1 MTFQGKEYVFGV
13 NAYADY
19 ATAVATNA
27 LLGRTGETYIYT
39 AVLSDGTKG
48 APAITYPDGTEM
60 YLSIAEGSESAY
72 FRLTEGGDYGIEQN
86 GNTYI
91 ITEGDAVKYTLTL
104 SDEMAAAGYTL
115 VSGSNGSVFA
125 TTQTQGTTY
134 VVNTE
139 WLGLEDGTKV
149 TYGGATYTIG
159 ETAFGYYSRTA
170 VDYIGAHYNPAVKD
184 TLIFAGDQPSGTE
197 SEIYSPYYFN
207 LETVDGTGEGV
218 TITAVDHLDFYSND
232 TANTE
237 YTIGE
242 GVTML
247 WRERLAIGGTM
258 NIYGYLGKAPSAG
271 DHFWLASDNLAT
283 VNIYSTG
290 TMEFCYM
297 SGSQRGDLN
306 IYGDGVAFRDTA
318 QLQAYFSEADW
329 ATIQIG
335 GASESETPTM
345 RIVDY
350 GYADVK
356 HNVTVGSSQLRGT
369 LILDDGKLNVGKVL
383 TVGSGTTQ
391 GIVEISGASELNVTR
406 NIAVSATG
414 TVTQE
419 ANSTVKYGT
428 NITVADGGSYAI
440 DMSALDVAALDHS
453 EIHFILDG
461 TNATG
466 TANVTLENALP
477 EELDGFTLIQ
487 TGAAGAYESVFLVDQ
502 ENYDRSTIAIG
513 AAFGAEV
520 SNTDRVA
527 REITIDAKDG
537 VTVRRSD
544 ETAGIRLGTYSSA
557 DLVNWEVKANAEN
570 VAFYDALG
578 AELDVSAYGTATE
591 AEKANVFITSAVALS
606 GGLPTVTVTGAKA
619 VYLEAGASG
628 NGTFEADSDVYVR
641 TTTLNTG
648 NVAYDIGG
656 NFIADKLGIN
666 EAVVTVKDLSAAGAD
681 FGGRSLT
688 INNSLT
694 LNKGGLSN
702 LTVNN
707 LTFSGAN
714 GQVALSTADT
724 VTVTGALNFNG
735 AETTISAGGLIAA
748 AATTIAADK
757 TVRMTFEQAS
767 KLAEGQFIN
776 NGTLVLTGGAATNIE
791 IDALA
796 VKIGGT
802 GVINA
807 TAITRTEVDPGNILD
822 PDFAGE
828 GEYAGTAGKNETMTL
843 SSNLQ
848 PGEDAFLDRSDVS
861 YNMLG
866 GTNKVKI
873 ENDRGLMIQNLRN
886 VSDLELAAQ
895 VVKRGVIEK
904 DGGVIFVNDELML
917 SQGTTNVKMGNG
929 SVLSADRLSK
939 NNRGGT
945 TNVTLGN
952 SAEMTIT
959 GNVEEI
965 GKLTAGT
972 DSVVDIGGSL
982 FGKNTATTLTIGD
995 NSSFFVGSNGD
1006 GSLVLGGGKNT
1017 VKLGKN
1023 SWLGVED
1030 EIYGMA
1036 TLTIGDSDE
1045 GNNLVNSIGVI
1056 ANVFSDTSIELGK
1069 NTKTAIGSIADMLT
1083 KASTKITLKQAA
1095 DLEIKNQFQGLNS
1108 MNIQKDASFTY
1119 SGNGVITGTESASTI
1134 NLAEGSSFNAGAATV
1149 DLGGGANTIS
1159 IAKDAIMAT
1168 GDLTGVAKLNL
1179 AAGTAT
1185 IKQDSVVNGGDIEL
1199 TGAYE
1204 AAEGKSSITLGA
1216 FAIFNGFAVS
1226 SSIYGGSLTIS
1237 VAGNA
1242 SWTSGKISGVTNF
1255 TSANAAAYKLKS
1267 GMVDGNTAITTGSI
1281 SGTDGADTLS
1291 FGAQNTVIINGSV
1304 SLGEGNDK
1312 LSLGKNSTLLVLGD
1326 VNFGFGKDTVAVSE
1340 SAIATITGS
1349 MIGAN
1354 DLNVKNGATLTVAGS
1369 YVGTDA
1375 YADKITIGTAFASF
1389 DGIHFITNGLDEM
1402 YNATKATLALA
1413 KNSLSVGAK
1422 AEFEVT
1428 DNGIGSVNTI
1438 TVANGTAAKGINPEI
1453 LTIFSVT
1460 GGITGTA
1467 NNDTYKFGN
1476 YNDVN
1481 IGGGIA
1487 FVAVDGDGNEVV
1499 ATNNTLSFGTNS
1511 TVAVNDGIAF
1521 GSGKDKMTV
1530 GDTTTAMFGANGTGV
1545 SVNFGAGDDELTIGK
1560 NADVTFAGGIE
1571 FGAGKDKLNIG
1582 ANSEVA
1588 VGAGIVG
1595 VNTFKAAA
1603 GTSVNRV
1610 QQYTETSIGGI
1621 LIGTA
1626 QNDSFTFDNFNK
1638 FNVDDGIDFGEGTAD
1653 TLVIGKGA
1661 NGWIGGD
1668 IEGLD
1673 IVKIGA
1679 DSVVYA
1685 DKAAIDAA
1693 ALNAK
1698 SSIAAS
1704 AVVLDA
1710 ATQAVDDILTTPAPT
1725 VFSEA
1730 YTTDYLMAGFDNIDY
1745 AQIYDGGAVLADL
1758 TGWSVAATTGSVIV
1772 TVYESADGE
1781 NWSDGAI
1788 VEEGVGEAA
1797 GTWDLGSVATTQA
1810 NVRISVSLADQTD
1823 TYATT
1828 KYMVAKIA

>member
-1 MTFQGKEYVFGV
+1 M
-13 NAYADY
+13 
-19 ATAVATNA
+19 
-27 LLGRTGETYIYT
+27 
-39 AVLSDGTKG
+39 
-48 APAITYPDGTEM
+48 
-60 YLSIAEGSESAY
+60 
-72 FRLTEGGDYGIEQN
+72 
-86 GNTYI
+86 
-91 ITEGDAVKYTLTL
+91 
-104 SDEMAAAGYTL
+104 
-115 VSGSNGSVFA
+115 
-125 TTQTQGTTY
+125 
-134 VVNTE
+134 
-139 WLGLEDGTKV
+139 
-149 TYGGATYTIG
+149 
-159 ETAFGYYSRTA
+159 
-170 VDYIGAHYNPAVKD
+170 
-184 TLIFAGDQPSGTE
+184 
-197 SEIYSPYYFN
+197 
-207 LETVDGTGEGV
+207 
-218 TITAVDHLDFYSND
+218 
-232 TANTE
+232 
-237 YTIGE
+237 
-242 GVTML
+242 
-247 WRERLAIGGTM
+247 
-258 NIYGYLGKAPSAG
+258 
-271 DHFWLASDNLAT
+271 
-283 VNIYSTG
+283 
-290 TMEFCYM
+290 
-297 SGSQRGDLN
+297 
-306 IYGDGVAFRDTA
+306 
-318 QLQAYFSEADW
+318 
-329 ATIQIG
+329 
-335 GASESETPTM
+335 
-345 RIVDY
+345 
-350 GYADVK
+350 
-356 HNVTVGSSQLRGT
+356 
-369 LILDDGKLNVGKVL
+369 
-383 TVGSGTTQ
+383 
-391 GIVEISGASELNVTR
+391 
-406 NIAVSATG
+406 
-414 TVTQE
+414 
-419 ANSTVKYGT
+419 
-428 NITVADGGSYAI
+428 
-440 DMSALDVAALDHS
+440 
-453 EIHFILDG
+453 
-461 TNATG
+461 
-466 TANVTLENALP
+466 
-477 EELDGFTLIQ
+477 
-487 TGAAGAYESVFLVDQ
+487 
-502 ENYDRSTIAIG
+502 
-513 AAFGAEV
+513 
-520 SNTDRVA
+520 
-527 REITIDAKDG
+527 
-537 VTVRRSD
+537 
-544 ETAGIRLGTYSSA
+544 
-557 DLVNWEVKANAEN
+557 
-570 VAFYDALG
+570 
-578 AELDVSAYGTATE
+578 
-591 AEKANVFITSAVALS
+591 
-606 GGLPTVTVTGAKA
+606 
-619 VYLEAGASG
+619 
-628 NGTFEADSDVYVR
+628 
-641 TTTLNTG
+641 
-648 NVAYDIGG
+648 
-656 NFIADKLGIN
+656 
-666 EAVVTVKDLSAAGAD
+666 TVKDLSAAGAD
-681 FGGRSLT
+681 FGGRNLT

-702 LTVNN
+702 LQVNN

-724 VTVTGALNFNG
+724 VTVTGALTFSG
-735 AETTISAGGLIAA
+735 AETTISAGGLISAVTA
-748 AATTIAADK
+748 TIATGK

-767 KLAEGQFIN
+767 KLAEGNFIN
-776 NGTLVLTGGAATNIE
+776 NGTLILTGGAATNIE

-802 GVINA
+802 GTINA
-807 TAITRTEVDPGNILD
+807 TAITRTKVDPADILD

-828 GEYAGTAGKNETMTL
+828 GEYAGTAGKNEMMTL

-904 DGGVIFVNDELML
+904 DGGVIFVNNELML

-929 SVLSADRLSK
+929 SVLSADSLSK

-995 NSSFFVGSNGD
+995 NSSFFVGSNGA

-1045 GNNLVNSIGVI
+1045 GNNLVNSIGII

-1069 NTKTAIGSIADMLT
+1069 NTKTSIGSIADMLT
-1083 KASTKITLKQAA
+1083 KASAKITLKQAA

-1237 VAGNA
+1237 VGGNA

-1267 GMVDGNTAITTGSI
+1267 GTVDGNTAITTGSI

-1626 QNDSFTFDNFNK
+1626 QDDSFTFDNFNK
-1638 FNVDDGIDFGEGTAD
+1638 FNVDNGIDFGEGTAD

-1693 ALNAK
+1693 AQNAK

-1710 ATQAVDDILTTPAPT
+1710 ASQAADDILTTPAPT